1 MAVSSEVVVSSSK
14 VTNYEGGLAV
24 GRSNSDSAIDSGG
37 HTPLERA
44 TISRIF
50 KLDIAVAFNTD
61 NLHPGSEVEV
71 KQGLSTSS
79 DGDYVECFPQATTS
93 GKLMFVA
100 YACSSCSGGGGDAA
114 GIVLRISNVA
124 STSYTTALTFTCLS
138 YQFA

>member
-1 MAVSSEVVVSSSK
+1 MGVNAAAVATTSSGTTSITGTGGVTITAGSNTVAVSSEVVVSSSK

-79 DGDYVECFPQATTS
+79 DGDYVE
-93 GKLMFVA
+93 
-100 YACSSCSGGGGDAA
+100 
-114 GIVLRISNVA
+114 
-124 STSYTTALTFTCLS
+124 
-138 YQFA
+138 